1 MVNSLS
7 EYSVYSVVN
16 SLNPVIR
23 SKKMKNKY
31 LFHAHITEQKF
42 RQVMRYFAL
51 DIEISKISI
60 LTGVSRQ
67 SLNGIIFA
75 LRQRIAGLCDTET
88 PPASDISN
96 PVAVGIYKEEGF
108 IRTRCIGISAMP
120 DLIVL
125 RSKWSVPEIFQPYD
139 GVINV
144 STWKYHQISPVIND
158 AAAFWGLTKERLA
171 RFRGLHRKMIYY
183 HLKESEYRYNHRHE
197 DLYPVLLNLCSN
209 PALRLM

>member
-1 MVNSLS
+1 
-7 EYSVYSVVN
+7 
-16 SLNPVIR
+16 
-23 SKKMKNKY
+23 
-31 LFHAHITEQKF
+31 
-42 RQVMRYFAL
+42 MRYFAL

-67 SLNGIIFA
+67 SLNNIIFA
-75 LRQRIAGLCDTET
+75 VRQRIAALCDNESM
-88 PPASDISN
+88 PFDIDN
-96 PVAVGIYKEEGF
+96 PVAVGIYKHDER
-108 IRTRCIGISAMP
+108 IRTHCIGISAME

-197 DLYPVLLNLCSN
+197 DLYPVLLKLCSN
-209 PALRLM
+209 PALYL